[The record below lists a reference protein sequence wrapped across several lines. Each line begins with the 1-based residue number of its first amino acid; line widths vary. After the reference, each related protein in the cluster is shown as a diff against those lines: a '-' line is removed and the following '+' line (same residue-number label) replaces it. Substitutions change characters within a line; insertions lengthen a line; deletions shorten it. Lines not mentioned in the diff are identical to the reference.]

1 MMAAR
6 ETGDTRKARD
16 DIRAYATG
24 GQMGSGKMAC
34 ATHSPMKY
42 VWCPEWRHVEAG
54 QTSHI
59 SPGDLSQLTHIR
71 RLIQPLGNKAETSGW
86 TQCAKTQRKQVR
98 LPGSEDGAGQAS
110 RLVAARHDQ
119 SELTITFHE

>member
-6 ETGDTRKARD
+6 ETGDMRKARD
-16 DIRAYATG
+16 DIRAYATV

-34 ATHSPMKY
+34 VTHSSMKC
-42 VWCPEWRHVEAG
+42 VWRPEWRHVEAG

-59 SPGDLSQLTHIR
+59 SPGDLSQLTH
-71 RLIQPLGNKAETSGW
+71 QAAHPALGNKAETSGW
-86 TQCAKTQRKQVR
+86 TQCAKTQRKQVC

-110 RLVAARHDQ
+110 RLVAARRDQ
-119 SELTITFHE
+119 SKLTITFRE